1 MAVKLR
7 LARAGAKKRPFYRIV
22 AADIRSPRDGKFLD
36 RLGYHDPNQNP
47 PVTHMDADK
56 VDHWLSVGAKPTEIV
71 ANLIRE
77 ARKQTELK
85 AE

>member
-1 MAVKLR
+1 
-7 LARAGAKKRPFYRIV
+7 
-22 AADIRSPRDGKFLD
+22 
-36 RLGYHDPNQNP
+36 
-47 PVTHMDADK
+47 MDADK